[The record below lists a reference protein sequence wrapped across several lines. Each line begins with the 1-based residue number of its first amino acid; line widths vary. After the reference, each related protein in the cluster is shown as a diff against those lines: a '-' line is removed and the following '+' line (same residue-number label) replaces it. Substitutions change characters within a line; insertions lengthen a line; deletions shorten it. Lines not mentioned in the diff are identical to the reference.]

1 MGDSLVKNNTVTFF
15 QLLKTLLFS
24 LISDYSGK
32 NRSSKGG
39 TDSFLPPVVHQAL
52 FSKRKRFL
60 TLGLQG
66 LVGRASIS
74 QVTSVAVSFA
84 FQFAAVP

>member
-15 QLLKTLLFS
+15 QLLKTLLF

-32 NRSSKGG
+32 SRSSKGG

-74 QVTSVAVSFA
+74 PVTSVAVSFA